1 MAEQLHHT
9 PGELYTNLINPNFG
23 RVLNSIDMLVAFES
37 GQGEY
42 LFYTKNGKTV
52 QCLDFLTN
60 FGPDLFGINNERLVT
75 VAKNFF
81 DGAQVNLCNAGVP
94 ASAAVLA
101 DKLNRMTNAAA
112 GGGEYVIKFANS
124 GAEGVEVAFK
134 VVELYKYKQ
143 IDMLV
148 ESARS
153 NIQRAKHAIA
163 AGHGF
168 SEDFLRRAVQLINEK
183 RFAFIVEQQQLDISA
198 CSAGDILDFI
208 YAVNEHLLLR
218 TELATIALEKGFHG
232 KTHGALR
239 ATYKKEYRKPYL
251 RYLSKT
257 VFVPPDDV
265 QALHAAFAQQMEI
278 YYQIKFQDHQLHW
291 QEIPWTKVSSIIIE
305 PVMGEGGAYQLSKQ
319 FLQACRDAANQH
331 KIALILDE
339 IQCGLGRTGYFL
351 STEWS
356 GVKGDLYILSKQLG
370 GGIAKI
376 SATMIESKYYDKDD
390 DILNHSSTFNEDSF
404 SSRIAL
410 EVLNIYETDRIQER
424 VLETGGYL
432 KARLEALQREFP
444 QAIEKV
450 TGMGLLLGIYIADQS
465 TSYSVFI
472 RSLWEMESLGAIIIA
487 HLLNVFN
494 IRLFVTVS
502 NDRPVI
508 RLQPC
513 AYIKK
518 EQCDYVVSAM
528 RHICL
533 ILSRDNAY
541 ELMKFLTGHLTPA
554 QPDDIKDFRPLR
566 TAPKVDVERYIQQ
579 GGKTAFML
587 LHILDYTHPKK
598 YLDHS
603 LAPFTDA
610 ELTYL
615 IDRFYGVSDDVYVG
629 THDALKITSTT
640 GSEVVLVPVYTLA
653 GPTKIKDA
661 LQLAKTGA
669 DNNRA
674 LRYLLR
680 ITETAKQ
687 EVIDLGGTALGYGGY
702 WSIVAQ
708 YGLGYQDERIFVSA
722 FEDEGRVKQT
732 TGNTLTAHVTA
743 LAIREAIA
751 KVRAKGETVTLAAV
765 GINGN
770 ICNSAALSLL
780 KDVERIIAVA
790 SSAVSIER
798 AGIAICQYLLK
809 MIVQDHTISGIAKT
823 VLAIDSAR
831 GKLENP
837 VFRQAVQ
844 DALDNDDQAKAR
856 ELSKE
861 LLNCLRNSADS
872 PVILSDDPKWS
883 VKQANII
890 FTATNDPNVLIFK
903 EDFSEEQDKD
913 IYIVDTSTPHN
924 VDKGVNELPHV
935 HRRGG
940 GLVTTHSGQQ
950 LIFKGT
956 DLHEA
961 DLFACIAET
970 LLVAVDED
978 AKPTVGA
985 IGVEKLENMAC
996 AGERFGFI
1004 LSENEG
1010 KTEIFAG

>member
-1 MAEQLHHT
+1 VAEQLHKT
-9 PGELYTNLINPNFG
+9 SGELYTHLMNPNFG
-23 RVLNSIDMLVAFES
+23 RILESIDMLVAFE
-37 GQGEY
+37 GGKGEY
-42 LFYTKNGKTV
+42 LFYTKHGKQV

-60 FGPDLFGINNERLVT
+60 FGPDFFGINNQKLIA

-81 DGAQVNLCNAGVP
+81 AGTNVNLCNACVP
-94 ASAAVLA
+94 SSAAVLA
-101 DKLNRMTNAAA
+101 DKLNEMTSAAA
-112 GGGEYVIKFANS
+112 GGGDYVVKFANS

-143 IDMLV
+143 LDRLL
-148 ESARS
+148 EKSRS
-153 NIQRAKHAIA
+153 NIQRAKHAVA
-163 AGHGF
+163 AGYGF

-183 RFAFIVEQQQLDISA
+183 RFAFIVEQQQLDVAA
-198 CSAGDILDFI
+198 CTADQILDFI
-208 YAVNEHLLLR
+208 YAVNEHNLLR

-239 ATYKKEYRKPYL
+239 ATYKNEYRKPYQ

-257 VFVPPDDV
+257 LFVPPNDV
-265 QALHAAFAQQMEI
+265 QALQVAFTQQMEL
-278 YYQIKFQDHQLHW
+278 YYQIKFQDSQLHW
-291 QEIPWTKVSSIIIE
+291 QEIPWSTVSSIIVE
-305 PVMGEGGAYQLSKQ
+305 PVMGEGGAYPLNNA
-319 FLQACRDAANQH
+319 FLQACRDLANQH
-331 KIALILDE
+331 DIALILDE

-351 STEWS
+351 STQWS

-390 DILNHSSTFNEDSF
+390 DILNHSSTFNEDNF
-404 SSRIAL
+404 SSRVAL
-410 EVLNIYETDRIQER
+410 EVLNIYEADRIQER
-424 VLETGGYL
+424 VLDTGAYL
-432 KARLEALQREFP
+432 KNRLEALQQEFP
-444 QAIEKV
+444 QVIEKI
-450 TGMGLLLGIYIADQS
+450 TGMGLLLAVHIADQS
-465 TSYSVFI
+465 SSYSVFI
-472 RSLWEMESLGAIIIA
+472 RSLWDMESLGAIIIA
-487 HLLNVFN
+487 HLFNVFN

-502 NDRPVI
+502 NEKPVI
-508 RLQPC
+508 RMQPC

-518 EQCDYVVSAM
+518 EQCDLVVAAL
-528 RHICL
+528 RQICL

-541 ELMKFLTGHLTPA
+541 ELMKFLTGHFTPT
-554 QPDDIKDFRPLR
+554 QPDEIKDFSHLR
-566 TAPKVDVERYIQQ
+566 TVPKVDVASYIQQ

-603 LAPFTDA
+603 LAQFTDA
-610 ELTYL
+610 ELTHL
-615 IDRFYGVSDDVYVG
+615 IDKFYGVSDDVYVG
-629 THDALKITSTT
+629 TRDALKIKSAVGT
-640 GSEVVLVPVYTLA
+640 EVVLVPIYTLA

-661 LQLAKTGA
+661 LQLAKTGT
-669 DNNRA
+669 DNNQA

-708 YGLGYQDERIFVSA
+708 YGMGYQDERIFVSA

-732 TGNTLTAHVTA
+732 TGNTFTAHITA

-751 KVRAKGETVTLAAV
+751 KVRAKGEQVTLAAI

-790 SSAVSIER
+790 SSLPSSER

-809 MIVQDHTISGIAKT
+809 MIVLDNEISGIAKSL
-823 VLAIDSAR
+823 LAIDSVR
-831 GKLENP
+831 KKLENEA
-837 VFRQAVQ
+837 FRKSARL
-844 DALDNDDQAKAR
+844 ALEDEDQSKAR
-856 ELSKE
+856 ELSKG
-861 LLNCLRNSADS
+861 LLDCLRNAADS
-872 PVILSDDPKWS
+872 PVILTADPKWG
-883 VKQANII
+883 VQQANII
-890 FTATNDPNVLIFK
+890 FAATNDPNVLIFK
-903 EDFSEEQDKD
+903 EDMPKEQDKE
-913 IYIVDTSTPHN
+913 IYIIDTSTPHN
-924 VDKGVNELPHV
+924 VDKNVNELPYV

-950 LIFKGT
+950 LIFRGT

-970 LLVAVDED
+970 LLVAVDEE
-978 AKPTVGA
+978 AKPTVGS
-985 IGVEKLENMAC
+985 ITVKDLENMAH

-1010 KTEIFAG
+1010 KTEIFTG

>member
-1 MAEQLHHT
+1 M
-9 PGELYTNLINPNFG
+9 NPNFG
-23 RVLNSIDMLVAFES
+23 RILKSIDMLVAFEG

-42 LFYTKNGKTV
+42 LFYTKHGKRV

-60 FGPDLFGINNERLVT
+60 FGPDFFGINNEKLI
-75 VAKNFF
+75 AAAQNFF
-81 DGAQVNLCNAGVP
+81 AGKNTNLCNACVP
-94 ASAAVLA
+94 SSAAVLA
-101 DKLNRMTNAAA
+101 EKLNRMTSEAA
-112 GGGEYVIKFANS
+112 GGGEYVVKFANS

-134 VVELYKYKQ
+134 VAELYKYKQ
-143 IDMLV
+143 IDRLL
-148 ESARS
+148 EKSRS

-163 AGHGF
+163 AGQAF
-168 SEDFLRRAVQLINEK
+168 SENFIRNAVRLINEK
-183 RFAFIVEQQQLDISA
+183 RFAFIVKQQQLDIAA
-198 CSAGDILDFI
+198 CTADQILDFI
-208 YAVNEHLLLR
+208 YAVNEHILLN
-218 TELATIALEKGFHG
+218 TELATMALEKGFHG

-239 ATYKKEYRKPYL
+239 ATYKKEYRKPYQ

-257 VFVPPDDV
+257 IFVPPNDV
-265 QALHAAFAQQMEI
+265 QALQLAFDQQKEL
-278 YYQIKFQDHQLHW
+278 YYQIKFQDGQMQW
-291 QEIPWTKVSSIIIE
+291 QEIPWTKVSTIIVE
-305 PVMGEGGAYQLSKQ
+305 PVMGEGGAHQLDDA
-319 FLQACRDAANQH
+319 FLQACRDLANQH
-331 KIALILDE
+331 DIALILDE

-351 STEWS
+351 STQRS
-356 GVKGDLYILSKQLG
+356 GIKGDLYILSKQLG

-390 DILNHSSTFNEDSF
+390 DILNHSSTFNEDNF
-404 SSRIAL
+404 SSHIAM
-410 EVLNIYETDRIQER
+410 EVLNIYETDGIQDR
-424 VLETGGYL
+424 VLDTGAYL
-432 KARLEALQREFP
+432 KSRLEALQQEFP
-444 QAIEKV
+444 QVIEKV
-450 TGMGLLLGIYIADQS
+450 TGMGLLLAVHIADQS
-465 TSYSVFI
+465 NSYSVFI
-472 RSLWEMESLGAIIIA
+472 RSLWDMESLGAIIIA
-487 HLLNVFN
+487 HLFNVYN

-502 NDRPVI
+502 NERPVI

-518 EQCDYVVSAM
+518 EQCDYVVSAL
-528 RHICL
+528 RQICL

-541 ELMKFLTGHLTPA
+541 ELMKFLTGHLAPA
-554 QPDDIKDFRPLR
+554 QPDDVKDFSHLR
-566 TAPKVDVERYIQQ
+566 EAPKVDVASYIHQ

-603 LAPFTDA
+603 LAQFTDE
-610 ELTYL
+610 ELTSL
-615 IDRFYGVSDDVYVG
+615 IDKFYGVSDDVYVG
-629 THDALKITSTT
+629 TRDALKIKSAAGT
-640 GSEVVLVPVYTLA
+640 EVVLVPIYTLA

-661 LQLAKTGA
+661 LQFAKSGK
-669 DNNRA
+669 DNNQA

-732 TGNTLTAHVTA
+732 TGNTFTAHITA

-751 KVRAKGETVTLAAV
+751 KVHAKGEKVTLAAI

-790 SSAVSIER
+790 SSLPSSER
-798 AGIAICQYLLK
+798 AGIAICQHLLK
-809 MIVQDHTISGIAKT
+809 MILQDNEISGVAKAL
-823 VLAIDSAR
+823 LAIDSVR
-831 GKLENP
+831 DKLENEA
-837 VFRQAVQ
+837 FRQAARL
-844 DALDNDDQAKAR
+844 ALENDDQAKAR
-856 ELSKE
+856 ELSKA
-861 LLNCLRNSADS
+861 LLDCLRNTADS
-872 PVILSDDPKWS
+872 PVILSADPKWS
-883 VKQANII
+883 VQQANIL
-890 FTATNDPNVLIFK
+890 FAATNDPNVLISK
-903 EDFSEEQDKD
+903 EDIPKEQDKD
-913 IYIVDTSTPHN
+913 IYIIDTSTPHN
-924 VDKGVNELPHV
+924 VDKNVNELPHV

-940 GLVTTHSGQQ
+940 GLVTTYSGQQ

-970 LLVAVDED
+970 LLVAVDEK

-985 IGVEKLENMAC
+985 ITVEDLENMAH
-996 AGERFGFI
+996 AGGRFGFI

-1010 KTEIFAG
+1010 KTEIFTG